1 MIINHHDHQSSWSSI
16 IGIINHCDHQS
27 SWSSWL
33 KQLNMT
39 NRWFFFNHTLETF
52 WISNFWILFFG
63 FLNFSFFQF
72 PFEVGTYTGCGTYGG
87 KVATQ
92 HESSHSV
99 GFVFYGFW
107 SIYTGT
113 WCKLTLRMFNWIL
126 SMNELDLP

>member
-1 MIINHHDHQSSWSSI
+1 MIINHHDHQSLGSSI
-16 IGIINHCDHQS
+16 IVIINHHGHHDWSNWTWPIDGS
-27 SWSSWL
+27 SSIIILSIF
-33 KQLNMT
+33 
-39 NRWFFFNHTLETF
+39 R
-52 WISNFWILFFG
+52 ISNFWILFFG

-107 SIYTGT
+107 SMYTRT
-113 WCKLTLRMFNWIL
+113 WCKLTLRMFKWIL